1 MSNEIKNNKDKK
13 FNIKDFLSKT
23 KKKTILIKNK
33 FLVWLGGIIGTGKD
47 TKATWRKIRPWTIY
61 IISTLLIITVFASSI
76 SFVFNYL
83 FGAYDKKNPS
93 PVLFTV
99 NEGAS
104 MSSVAS
110 KLEDAGLI
118 RSSMG
123 IKLLADFT
131 SVSSKIQNGEYVLDR
146 TMSVQDILDIITRS
160 TTSAKVVS
168 VTLVEGMTIEDF
180 AEQLKT
186 GGVISST
193 DSFIQECK
201 NLKNYTDYYFVPPLQ
216 SNGNLKYGLEGYL
229 FPDTYEFYA
238 DSSNDVVIK
247 KLLSRLNSL
256 YTVQL
261 TEKADSMGLSM
272 HQVITL
278 ASIIEKEGRGE
289 DFAKISAV
297 FHNRLKKGMKLES
310 DVTVQYA
317 LGIKKLVL
325 TADQLKVDSPYN
337 TYVVSG
343 IPAGPICNPGID
355 AIKAVL
361 YPDQEILKG
370 NYLYFTLT
378 DPYTGEVKY
387 SKTYEEHVKI
397 KNQYQPVWDAYDK
410 AQGR

>member
-1 MSNEIKNNKDKK
+1 MSSVNKKIDIKV
-13 FNIKDFLSKT
+13 IWAKT
-23 KKKTILIKNK
+23 KKKTAQIKDK
-33 FLVWLGGIIGTGKD
+33 TLLWIGGIIGTGKN
-47 TKATWRKIRPWTIY
+47 KKETWRKIRPWTIY
-61 IISTLLIITVFASSI
+61 IISAILIITVFATAI
-76 SFVFNYL
+76 SVTLNHF
-83 FGAYDKKNPS
+83 FGAYDKRDKTPI
-93 PVLFTV
+93 LFTIS
-99 NEGAS
+99 EGAS

-118 RSSMG
+118 KSSMG

-131 SVSSKIQNGEYVLDR
+131 SVSSKIQNGEYVLDK

-160 TTSAKVVS
+160 TTSARVVS
-168 VTLVEGMTIEDF
+168 VTLVEGMTVADF
-180 AEQLKT
+180 AETLKA
-186 GGVISST
+186 GGVISSV
-193 DSFIQECK
+193 DSFLAECK
-201 NLKNYTDYYFVPPLQ
+201 NAKNYSDYYFVPALID
-216 SNGNLKYGLEGYL
+216 NGNLKYSFEGYL

-261 TEKADSMGLSM
+261 TEKAESMGLTM

-289 DFAKISAV
+289 DFSKISAV

-325 TADQLKVDSPYN
+325 TADQLRTDSPYN

-361 YPDQEILKG
+361 YPNQEILDG

-410 AQGR
+410 EQGR